1 MTASAALRQG
11 SGIAS
16 SIVSRRSDPWTANRA
31 ASAAPAIHD
40 VLIKQPLPW
49 LNVIYIKNGIL
60 SCSIYRQFSKK
71 RRGLP
76 RERFRH
82 LIDAVRWRGRP
93 KSPMLIVQLEN
104 SHVTEVG
111 HGF

>member
-49 LNVIYIKNGIL
+49 LNVIYIKNGIFEL
-60 SCSIYRQFSKK
+60 LNI
-71 RRGLP
+71 
-76 RERFRH
+76 
-82 LIDAVRWRGRP
+82 
-93 KSPMLIVQLEN
+93 
-104 SHVTEVG
+104 
-111 HGF
+111 